1 MDYSLIVENSYSSV
15 DAQIFFKKYVLEQV
29 SMQEWAQYLFVEN
42 IDTYYGWLFKD
53 NENFE

>member
-15 DAQIFFKKYVLEQV
+15 NAQFFLKKYVLGQV
-29 SMQEWAQYLFVEN
+29 SMQVWAQYLFVEN
-42 IDTYYGWLFKD
+42 IDTYHGWLFKD